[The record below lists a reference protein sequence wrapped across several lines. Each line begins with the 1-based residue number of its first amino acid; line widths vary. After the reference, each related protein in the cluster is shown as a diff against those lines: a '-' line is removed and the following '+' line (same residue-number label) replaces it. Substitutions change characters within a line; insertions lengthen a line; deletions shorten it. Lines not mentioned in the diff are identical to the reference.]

1 MKPVE
6 SGSHGMESFMNAQQY
21 FEAGDLNRAISAATD
36 KVRNDPT
43 QLEPRTLLFEL
54 LSFSGELDRAEKQL
68 DVVGQQD
75 AKSEWAVQV
84 YRNVLAAERSRR
96 RLWSDGLAPEFLLD
110 PPEYVQWH
118 LQAINRLREGNLT
131 EANELLAKSAEQR
144 SDALATIGES
154 PAAAFQDCDDV
165 LAPILELIVLR
176 DYVWLPLEQVRELE
190 IMKPE
195 RPRDLIWIPVRLVLQ
210 DDSQRRG
217 YMPVLYPGTHQ
228 HSDDQVKLG
237 RMTDWQETDG
247 APIRGFGQKMFLHG
261 EDAISLL
268 ELGEV
273 RFGAEA

>member
-1 MKPVE
+1 M
-6 SGSHGMESFMNAQQY
+6 SAQLH
-21 FEAGDLNRAISAATD
+21 FEAGRLNEAVAAATD
-36 KVRNDPT
+36 ELRNNPT
-43 QLEPRTLLFEL
+43 RLEARTTLFEL
-54 LSFSGELDRAEKQL
+54 LSFSGDLDRAEKQL

-96 RLWSDGLAPEFLLD
+96 RLWSDGLSPEFLLD
-110 PPEYVQWH
+110 PPEYVLWH
-118 LQAINRLREGNLT
+118 LQAINRLREGNLS
-131 EANELLAKSAEQR
+131 EASELLEKSAEHR
-144 SDALATIGES
+144 SDVLATIGES

-165 LAPILELIVLR
+165 LAPVLELIILR

-228 HSDDQVKLG
+228 HPDDQVKLG
-237 RMTDWQETDG
+237 RKTDWLETDSG
-247 APIRGFGQKMFLHG
+247 PVRGIGQKMFLHG

>member
-1 MKPVE
+1 
-6 SGSHGMESFMNAQQY
+6 MNAQQH
-21 FEAGDLNRAISAATD
+21 FDSGNLTSALSAATEE
-36 KVRNDPT
+36 VRNNPAR
-43 QLEPRTLLFEL
+43 LETRTLMFEL
-54 LSFSGELDRAEKQL
+54 LSFAGELDRAEKQL

-84 YRNVLAAERSRR
+84 YRNVLAAERNRR
-96 RLWSDGLAPEFLLD
+96 RLWSDGLTPEFLLD

-118 LQAINRLREGNLT
+118 LQAINRLREGNLS
-131 EANELLAKSAEQR
+131 EANELLEKSAEHR
-144 SDALATIGES
+144 SDVLATIGEQ

-165 LAPILELIVLR
+165 LAPVLELIVLR

-217 YMPVLYPGTHQ
+217 YMPVLYPGTHL

-237 RMTDWQETDG
+237 RKTDWQETAG
-247 APIRGFGQKMFLHG
+247 GPVRGVGQKMFLHG

-273 RFGAEA
+273 RFGATA

>member
-1 MKPVE
+1 M
-6 SGSHGMESFMNAQQY
+6 
-21 FEAGDLNRAISAATD
+21 
-36 KVRNDPT
+36 
-43 QLEPRTLLFEL
+43 
-54 LSFSGELDRAEKQL
+54 
-68 DVVGQQD
+68 
-75 AKSEWAVQV
+75 
-84 YRNVLAAERSRR
+84 
-96 RLWSDGLAPEFLLD
+96 
-110 PPEYVQWH
+110 
-118 LQAINRLREGNLT
+118 
-131 EANELLAKSAEQR
+131 
-144 SDALATIGES
+144 LATIGES

-165 LAPILELIVLR
+165 LAPVLELIILR

-228 HSDDQVKLG
+228 HPDDQVKLG
-237 RMTDWQETDG
+237 RKTDWQETDDG
-247 APIRGFGQKMFLHG
+247 PVRGIGQKMFLHG

>member
-1 MKPVE
+1 
-6 SGSHGMESFMNAQQY
+6 MNAQQY

-154 PAAAFQDCDDV
+154 AAAFQDCDDV
-165 LAPILELIVLR
+165 LAPVLELIVLR

-195 RPRDLIWIPVRLVLQ
+195 RPRDLIWVPVRLVLQ

-217 YMPVLYPGTHQ
+217 YMPVLYPGTHL

-237 RMTDWQETDG
+237 RKTDWQEIDDG
-247 APIRGFGQKMFLHG
+247 PINGVGQKMFLHG

-273 RFGAEA
+273 RFGTTA

>member
-1 MKPVE
+1 MTAAE
-6 SGSHGMESFMNAQQY
+6 RFD
-21 FEAGDLNRAISAATD
+21 AGDLSAALAQVVEEIRG
-36 KVRNDPT
+36 KPND
-43 QLEPRTLLFEL
+43 LALRTLFFEFL
-54 LSFSGELDRAEKQL
+54 CFQGDLDRAEKHL

-110 PPEYVQWH
+110 PPDYVQWH
-118 LQAINRLREGNLT
+118 LQAINRLREGHPG
-131 EANELLAKSAEQR
+131 EANELLAKSAEHR
-144 SDALATIGES
+144 SDVLATIGES

-165 LAPILELIVLR
+165 LAPVLELIVLR

-217 YMPVLYPGTHQ
+217 YMPVLYPGTHE
-228 HSDDQVKLG
+228 HPDDKIKLG
-237 RMTDWQETDG
+237 RMTDWQETNG
-247 APIRGFGQKMFLHG
+247 GPVRGVGQKMFLHG
-261 EDAISLL
+261 DNAFSLL

-273 RFGAEA
+273 RFETTT

>member
-1 MKPVE
+1 M
-6 SGSHGMESFMNAQQY
+6 STQQH
-21 FEAGDLNRAISAATD
+21 FEAGRLNDAVAAATD
-36 KVRNDPT
+36 EVRNNPT
-43 QLEPRTLLFEL
+43 RLETRTTLFEF
-54 LSFSGELDRAEKQL
+54 LSFCGELDRAEKQL

-96 RLWSDGLAPEFLLD
+96 RLWSDGLSPEFLLD

-118 LQAINRLREGNLT
+118 LQAINRLRDGNPS

-144 SDALATIGES
+144 SDVLATIGER
-154 PAAAFQDCDDV
+154 PAAAFQDCDDLLGPV
-165 LAPILELIVLR
+165 LELIILR

-228 HSDDQVKLG
+228 HPDDQVKLG

-247 APIRGFGQKMFLHG
+247 GPVRGVGQKMFLHG

>member
-1 MKPVE
+1 MSEKQ
-6 SGSHGMESFMNAQQY
+6 H
-21 FEAGDLNRAISAATD
+21 FEAGRLNDAVAAATD
-36 KVRNDPT
+36 EVRNNPT
-43 QLEPRTLLFEL
+43 RLETRTTLFEF
-54 LSFSGELDRAEKQL
+54 LSFCGELDRAEKQL

-84 YRNVLAAERSRR
+84 YRNVLAAERNRR

-118 LQAINRLREGNLT
+118 LQAINRLREGNLS
-131 EANELLAKSAEQR
+131 EANELLAKSAEHR
-144 SDALATIGES
+144 SDVLATIGES

-165 LAPILELIVLR
+165 LAPVLELIILR
-176 DYVWLPLEQVRELE
+176 DYVWLPLEHVRELE

-228 HSDDQVKLG
+228 HPDDQVKLG
-237 RMTDWQETDG
+237 RKTDWQETDSG
-247 APIRGFGQKMFLHG
+247 PVRGIGQKMFLHG

>member
-1 MKPVE
+1 M
-6 SGSHGMESFMNAQQY
+6 SAQKH
-21 FEAGDLNRAISAATD
+21 FEAGRLNEAVAAATD
-36 KVRNDPT
+36 ELRNNPT
-43 QLEPRTLLFEL
+43 RLEARTTLFEL
-54 LSFSGELDRAEKQL
+54 LSFSGDLDRAEKQL

-96 RLWSDGLAPEFLLD
+96 RLWSDGLSPEFLLD
-110 PPEYVQWH
+110 PPEYVLWH
-118 LQAINRLREGNLT
+118 LQAINRLREGNLS
-131 EANELLAKSAEQR
+131 EANELLEKSAEHR
-144 SDALATIGES
+144 SDVFATIGES
-154 PAAAFQDCDDV
+154 ASAAFQDCDDL
-165 LAPILELIVLR
+165 LAPVLELIVLR

-228 HSDDQVKLG
+228 HPDDQVKLG
-237 RMTDWQETDG
+237 RKTDWQETDDG
-247 APIRGFGQKMFLHG
+247 PVRGVGQKMFLHG

-268 ELGEV
+268 ELGDV